1 MKNLSVYLPSARMF
15 VGVLIVL
22 AVTTFVLKSMG
33 GNATVQKVKG
43 YLGLN
48 A

>member
-1 MKNLSVYLPSARMF
+1 MQIKAYLPNAKFF

-22 AVTTFVLKSMG
+22 AVTTIALRQYS
-33 GNATVQKVKG
+33 GNATVAKVKG

-48 A
+48 V

>member
-1 MKNLSVYLPSARMF
+1 MKNISVYLPNAKMF

-22 AVTTFVLKSMG
+22 AVTTFVLRQTSSSPTAVKI
-33 GNATVQKVKG
+33 KG
-43 YLGLN
+43 YLGL

>member
-1 MKNLSVYLPSARMF
+1 MKNLSVYLPNVRLF

-22 AVTTFVLKSMG
+22 VVTTFVLRQLS
-33 GNATVQKVKG
+33 GNATAMKIKS
-43 YLGLN
+43 YLGL